1 MKRSNFN
8 RIGTAVLI
16 GALIFILL
24 LVTIQ
29 DVGMT
34 WDEPAYVELNP
45 VVRLELYKEAQR
57 MIIKSVPAAFFYNNV
72 NAFLIKPFV
81 KNITTTPMDSAWAGI
96 YSVANIKIEK

>member
-1 MKRSNFN
+1 
-8 RIGTAVLI
+8 
-16 GALIFILL
+16 
-24 LVTIQ
+24 
-29 DVGMT
+29 
-34 WDEPAYVELNP
+34 
-45 VVRLELYKEAQR
+45 